1 MIVGG
6 ATSSR
11 VVVNNG
17 PIRTV
22 RIASKAIA
30 NKIVVARNAT
40 PPLVQSGASV
50 GFDHPAY
57 RPVLS
62 RVFLTSL

>member
-1 MIVGG
+1 VKSG
-6 ATSSR
+6 AM
-11 VVVNNG
+11 
-17 PIRTV
+17 RTV

-30 NKIVVARNAT
+30 NRIVVASKAT

-57 RPVLS
+57 RPVLR
-62 RVFLTSL
+62 RVFLASL